1 MALGLSLAL
10 VPDRG
15 SRRASATPEGRRGGR
30 GEAGSVSK
38 STGPRHSRGE
48 LADGVGDILDA
59 PKLRGL
65 FEELG

>member
-1 MALGLSLAL
+1 MALELSLAL

-38 STGPRHSRGE
+38 STGPKHSRGE
-48 LADGVGDILDA
+48 LADGAGGHPGRPQVER
-59 PKLRGL
+59 P
-65 FEELG
+65 F